1 MHLKQPTRAQR
12 GPRHMNTSI
21 WTPIWFCS
29 EWGLPRRWCYHQRGA
44 LLPHH
49 FTLTVSLSKQNI
61 TAVYFLLHW
70 PSAFAA
76 QMLSGTLPYGAR
88 TFLSSYA

>member
-12 GPRHMNTSI
+12 GPRHMNT
-21 WTPIWFCS
+21 
-29 EWGLPRRWCYHQRGA
+29 WGLPRRWCYHQRGA